1 MSGDC
6 RCSGGRCRVAEPAVS
21 RRDFLEWLSAGA
33 AGLAL
38 VSETASAKGDPPTLP
53 KQPGAGQYPLTPPRV
68 YRGKN
73 LEAVAM
79 PIGGIGTGSVWL
91 DGQGRL
97 SVWQIFNNLSEPRVP
112 DSFLAVRARAG
123 KGDPVTRVLQTEAEG
138 ALKPV
143 ASLDYEGGYP
153 IARLTLHDPA
163 LPVQVLLEAFN
174 PMVPLDAANSSIPC
188 AIFRLTA
195 KNPGKESAEVALFGT
210 LQNAVGSQGAGVQ
223 GVRFAGYGGNRNRVV
238 RQGASVVV
246 AMDKSPDPVQPGPIV
261 VRSAD
266 GRPVEGPELFWL
278 DGAAGLTAQ
287 TAETLARIATDG
299 GAALVDGVSPA
310 FLRAVAVLRSSQ
322 REHAGVAEVFEDFE
336 KADYKGWT
344 LTGDAFGR
352 RPSRGTEA
360 GQQPVSGFAGRGLV
374 NTFIAGDGP
383 QGTATS
389 KPFAIKRR
397 YIGFLIGGG
406 QHADRTCINLRVD
419 GKVVRTATGKD
430 LEALE
435 PASWDVADLK
445 DKNAVIEIVDKSSEG
460 WGHVNIDQI
469 VFADVPPEPF
479 LKQGTA
485 ADTVAKALNVAFTAA
500 DEKTLPEGQSA
511 VLAADTPADAKQAAG
526 QWRVGRYTGLA
537 GFAAEGGYRALASTP
552 DGAPLVIEGP
562 LGKGRTILV
571 LARGCPWGMGSALL
585 AASRGQPL
593 KAGDRLVPGATGWG
607 TMALAALDP
616 KAVALPAWTTAE
628 ELHAFVEKVD
638 VRAAITP
645 DPSPGMGEG
654 SSKPGETLN
663 AALGVPFTL
672 QPGESRTVTFVLTW
686 HFPNV
691 QRFQHPGNLYSRHW
705 IDASAVAAYVADHIE
720 ALWERTRLYHE
731 TLYQSNL
738 PEEFLD
744 AMTSQSVILRGPTCF
759 WSEDGYFG
767 GFEGSYGC
775 CPLNCT
781 HVWNYAQ
788 SHARLFPEV
797 GRNMRISNFV
807 TFLHPDGETSHRE
820 HGPHQAFID
829 GHCACVEAALREYQL
844 SPNRQ
849 FLEKI
854 WPGVK
859 KAVDWLIEAIDK
871 DRDGMPA
878 GHQWN
883 TYDTAVSGANTFI
896 GSQYL
901 AALAAGERMALV
913 MDDAASAERWRAVR
927 QAGSKNQNEKL
938 WNGEYYIQLPE
949 PKPARDYNTGCHADQ
964 LLGQWWAH
972 MLDLG
977 YLYPAQR
984 VKSALEAVMKHNFRE
999 DFVGFKQDPRR
1010 YVLDNEGGLLICA
1023 WPKGGRPAS
1032 FILYAD
1038 EVWTGIEY
1046 AAAGAMVYEG
1056 LIDQARKIVRTARGR
1071 YDGRRRDTLN
1081 SGPGGNP
1088 FNELECGKF
1097 YARAMSSWSLLI
1109 ACQGLVLEGPK
1120 GVLGFRPKWQ
1130 PEDHRSFFTAPEGW
1144 GLFVQRR
1151 QGNLQTEQI
1160 EVRHGRLRLRELVF
1174 EAPAATPVVATVK
1187 IAGQP
1192 VKTALRMTGTEVR
1205 LVLESEAVVPEG
1217 AAVEVS
1223 LQA

>member
-1 MSGDC
+1 MPRNC
-6 RCSGGRCRVAEPAVS
+6 RCCGGSCDGAEPAALS
-21 RRDFLEWLSAGA
+21 RREFLEWLGAGT

-38 VSETASAKGDPPTLP
+38 VGEMAWAKGDPLTAP
-53 KQPGAGQYPLTPPRV
+53 KSSAGRYPLTPARV

-79 PIGGIGTGSVWL
+79 PIGGIGTGSIWL

-97 SVWQIFNNLSEPRVP
+97 SIWQVFNNLSEPRIP
-112 DSFLAVRARAG
+112 DSFLAVRARVG
-123 KGDPVTRVLQTEAEG
+123 GGEPVSRVLQTVAEG
-138 ALKPV
+138 SLKPM

-153 IARLTLHDPA
+153 IARLAFHDPG
-163 LPVQVLLEAFN
+163 LPVEVSLEAFN
-174 PMVPLDAANSSIPC
+174 PMIPLDAANSSLPC

-195 KNPGKESAEVALFGT
+195 RNPGQQAVEVALFAA

-223 GVRFAGYGGNRNRVV
+223 GVKHAGYGGNRNRLL

-246 AMDKSPDPVQPGPIV
+246 AMDKSPDPVQPGPVI
-261 VRSAD
+261 VRSAG
-266 GRPVEGPELFWL
+266 GRPVDGPELVWL

-287 TAETLARIATDG
+287 TAETLARIAADG
-299 GAALVDGVSPA
+299 GAALVDGVSA
-310 FLRAVAVLRSSQ
+310 GFLRTVATLRSSQ
-322 REHAGVAEVFEDFE
+322 RDQSGVAEVFEDFE
-336 KADYKGWT
+336 KANYEGWT
-344 LTGDAFGR
+344 IAGDAFGR

-389 KPFAIKRR
+389 KPFRIQRR
-397 YIGFLIGGG
+397 YVGFLIGGG
-406 QHADRTCINLRVD
+406 GHADRTCINLRVD
-419 GKVVRTATGKD
+419 GKVVRTATGKNA
-430 LEALE
+430 EALE

-445 DKNAVIEIVDKSSEG
+445 DKHAVIEIVDKSSEG

-469 VFADVPPEPF
+469 IFSDIPPEPL

-485 ADTVAKALNVAFTAA
+485 ADTVAKALNMAFTAA
-500 DEKTLPEGQSA
+500 DEKTLPEGQGA
-511 VLAADTPADAKQAAG
+511 AMAADAPADAKQAAG
-526 QWRVGRYTGLA
+526 PWKIGRYTGLA
-537 GFAAEGGYRALASTP
+537 GFRAAEGSYRAVASTP
-552 DGAPLVIEGP
+552 GGDPLVIEGP
-562 LGKGRTILV
+562 LGRGRIILV
-571 LARGCPWGMGSALL
+571 LAPRCPWGMGSALL

-616 KAVALPAWTTAE
+616 QAAALPAWAAAE
-628 ELHAFVEKVD
+628 ELSAFV
-638 VRAAITP
+638 A
-645 DPSPGMGEG
+645 DPSKAKPAEEAV
-654 SSKPGETLN
+654 SKPGETLN

-672 QPGESRTVTFVLTW
+672 QPGESRTVTLVVAW

-691 QRFQHPGNLYSRHW
+691 QRYQHPGNLYCRHW
-705 IDASAVAAYVADHIE
+705 IDAPAVAAYVADNIQ

-731 TLYQSNL
+731 TVYQSNL

-767 GFEGSYGC
+767 AFEGSYGC

-788 SHARLFPEV
+788 SHARLFPQV
-797 GRNMRISNFV
+797 GRNMRVSNFI
-807 TFLHPDGETSHRE
+807 TFLRPSGETSHRE
-820 HGPHQAFID
+820 HSPHNAFID
-829 GHCACVEAALREYQL
+829 GHCACIEAAYREYQL
-844 SPNRQ
+844 CPDGR

-859 KAVDWLIEAIDK
+859 KAVDWLIEAIDA
-871 DRDGMPA
+871 DRDGVPA
-878 GHQWN
+878 GQQWN
-883 TYDTAVSGANTFI
+883 TYDTAVSWANTFI

-913 MDDAASAERWRAVR
+913 MNDPQSAERWRAVR

-938 WNGEYYIQLPE
+938 WDGDYYIQVPE
-949 PKPARDYNTGCHADQ
+949 AKPARDYNTGCHADQ

-972 MLDLG
+972 MLGLG
-977 YLYPAQR
+977 YLYPAER
-984 VKSALEAVMKHNFRE
+984 VKAALEAVMKDNFRE
-999 DFVGFKQDPRR
+999 TFAGFKQVPRR
-1010 YVLDNEGGLLICA
+1010 YVLDDEGGLLICT
-1023 WPKGGRPAS
+1023 WPKGGRPKP
-1032 FILYAD
+1032 FIEYAD

-1046 AAAGAMVYEG
+1046 AAAGAMIYEG
-1056 LIDQARKIVRTARGR
+1056 LIDHARKIVRVARGR

-1088 FNELECGKF
+1088 YNELECGKF

-1109 ACQGLVLEGPK
+1109 ASQGLVLEGPK
-1120 GVLGFRPKWQ
+1120 GILGFKPRWQ
-1130 PEDHRSFFTAPEGW
+1130 PEDHRSFYTAPEGW

-1151 QGNLQTEQI
+1151 EGKGQAERI

-1174 EAPAATPVVATVK
+1174 EVATDSPVTAAVK
-1187 IAGQP
+1187 IAGKA
-1192 VKTALRMTGTEVR
+1192 VNAALKKTGKEIR
-1205 LVLESEAVVPEG
+1205 LVLEAEAVVPEG
-1217 AAVEVS
+1217 EAAEVA
-1223 LQA
+1223 LQW